1 MHQSQYELSYP
12 NVMLD
17 KSGQLGLMTESM
29 MYPSVKMTDQIGVIN
44 WTLLKHDSLPNKV
57 SG

>member
-12 NVMLD
+12 NVMFD
-17 KSGQLGLMTESM
+17 KSGQLGLMTESI

-44 WTLLKHDSLPNKV
+44 WTL
-57 SG
+57 